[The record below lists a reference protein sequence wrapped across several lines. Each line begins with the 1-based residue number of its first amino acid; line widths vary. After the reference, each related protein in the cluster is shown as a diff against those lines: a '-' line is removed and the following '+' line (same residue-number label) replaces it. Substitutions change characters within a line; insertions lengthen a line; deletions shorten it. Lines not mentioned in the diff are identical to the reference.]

1 MVAARG
7 FDAPID
13 QLPEVPDRADVARF
27 HLGDGVMRLGL
38 VGIYRCGE
46 ANAVLG
52 GKAERVVVELGQV
65 AEHLDELEADGLG
78 GDEEPVEIAIELRL
92 AADELKL
99 AAAKVVGFT
108 HEPVVVGRRQKV
120 AIAGMG
126 VATGCSNERTA
137 NCSGWSAQATENR
150 GSC

>member
-1 MVAARG
+1 
-7 FDAPID
+7 
-13 QLPEVPDRADVARF
+13 
-27 HLGDGVMRLGL
+27 MRLGL
-38 VGIYRCGE
+38 VGIDRRGE

-92 AADELKL
+92 ATDELKL

-108 HEPVVVGRRQKV
+108 HEPVVVGRRQEV
-120 AIAGMG
+120 AIAGMRVGLG
-126 VATGCSNERTA
+126 VAMNALQIAAVGQLKPQKIEGRAER
-137 NCSGWSAQATENR
+137 QAR
-150 GSC
+150 CRCAV